1 MTSTDSRARARTRTR
16 HGQARRKI
24 ALITGSSRG
33 IGRGIAL
40 EFAREGAHIVVNY
53 RRDAAAADATVHAI
67 EELGSSAAGVAGRR
81 QRVGR
86 GGDAWSVRLLQ
97 HFGHLDIVV
106 ANSGIASRVAPLWDL
121 DVDHWHKVININL
134 HGVFYTCRATVGH
147 LVERQRGNVI
157 LISSIGAD
165 VCGPMGAPYYVAKA
179 GVNALTKSLAKE
191 CAPAGVRVNC
201 IAPGL
206 VATDMGDR
214 MMKFY
219 GEALLAAS
227 RWAAPANRKTSAKPP
242 CISPATTPAS
252 SPARSCASTAAR
264 GCEMR
269 AVSVSMAAPVGRYA
283 LSQDS
288 TAAAALES

>member
-1 MTSTDSRARARTRTR
+1 MGKLDGRV
-16 HGQARRKI
+16 

-67 EELGSSAAGVAGRR
+67 QELGGRAAA
-81 QRVGR
+81 
-86 GGDAWSVRLLQ
+86 LQ
-97 HFGHLDIVV
+97 ADVSEWGAVQAMVEQALRHFGHLDIVV

-147 LVERQRGNVI
+147 LVQRKSGNVI

-165 VCGPMGAPYYVAKA
+165 ACGPMGAPYYVAKA

-191 CAPAGVRVNC
+191 CAAAGVRVNC

-219 GEALLAAS
+219 GDALVAGIPLGRAGQPEDIGKAAVYLASDDAS
-227 RWAAPANRKTSAKPP
+227 FVTGKILRVDGGAW
-242 CISPATTPAS
+242 
-252 SPARSCASTAAR
+252 
-264 GCEMR
+264 M
-269 AVSVSMAAPVGRYA
+269 
-283 LSQDS
+283 
-288 TAAAALES
+288 